1 MSRKLAPIA
10 PLSASN
16 HNQAPQPLVG
26 ADADKRATIGLDML
40 TYEQLEQF
48 GHELDGVRQRVLDDL
63 GQADADYIRRVI
75 RVQQAAEILGRIG
88 IFGLLVSPWIM
99 VAGVVLLGLSKILEN
114 MEIGHNVMHG
124 QYDWMNDPV
133 VDGKRYEWDNIA
145 PAQDWKHGHNFI
157 HHTYTNIHGKDR
169 DIGYGLLRIDADQP
183 WYPNHRFNLP
193 LAFTLMLFF
202 EWGVAYHGIELDE
215 YLAGKMTKSEFADRK
230 SRAARKARRQL
241 TKDFVAYPLVAL
253 ALVPFV
259 GWWAPLAV
267 MGANFAANLI
277 RNIWTFLIIFCGHF
291 PAEVATFDE
300 ADAENETRGQWYLRQ
315 LLGSANISGSR
326 PFHILTGNLSHQIEH
341 HLFPDIPARRYP
353 DVAVEVRA
361 IVEQYGLQYNSGRL
375 SRQLWSVTTQLGS
388 YARKPED
395 PYKQGK
401 SPESKALRRAK
412 REAEA
417 ARRDDQDRA
426 PHLTA

>member
-1 MSRKLAPIA
+1 MSRKHAPIA
-10 PLSASN
+10 PLSATH
-16 HNQAPQPLVG
+16 HNQAPEPLVG
-26 ADADKRATIGLDML
+26 ADADKRATIGLDLM
-40 TYEQLEQF
+40 TYEQLEEF
-48 GHELDGVRQRVLDDL
+48 GHELDAVRQRVLDDL

-75 RVQQAAEILGRIG
+75 RVQQTAEVLGRIG
-88 IFGLLVSPWIM
+88 IFFPFFLPVF
-99 VAGVVLLGLSKILEN
+99 VAGIFFLGLSKILEN

-145 PAQDWKHGHNFI
+145 NSQDWKHGHNFI
-157 HHTYTNIHGKDR
+157 HHTYTNIHGMDR
-169 DIGYGLLRIDADQP
+169 DIGYGLLRIDDDQP

-215 YLAGKMTKSEFADRK
+215 YLGGKMTQKEFADRK

-241 TKDFVAYPLVAL
+241 TKDFLAYPAVAL

-267 MGANFAANLI
+267 MGANFAGNLI

-291 PAEVATFDE
+291 PAEVATFAE
-300 ADAENETRGQWYLRQ
+300 EDAQNETRGQWYLRQ
-315 LLGSANISGSR
+315 LMGSANISGSR

-353 DVAVEVRA
+353 AVAREIRPLVER
-361 IVEQYGLQYNSGRL
+361 YGLQYNSGRL
-375 SRQLWSVTTQLGS
+375 SRQLWSVATQLAK
-388 YARKPED
+388 YAIKPDD

-412 REAEA
+412 REEA
-417 ARRDDQDRA
+417 ARREEQASA